1 MGCVASAAKKVWSGI
16 KKVAKGVWNGVK
28 KVAKMVYNGV
38 KTVAKAVKELVK
50 TTIGGIIVMV
60 EVVASLV
67 AGTIIGAVLGSFTL
81 GLLGGMTFFISIFIP
96 TLLIFG
102 RVKSIQSTQVTT
114 NHENEDNVDT
124 GKQIYTNASNPAKE
138 KPNYDE
144 ENEKKPYDQS
154 DKFLNSVISFIS
166 ESKQGFK
173 DNNYHIFS
181 FYKNGNV
188 EEVIKQNNDVGNDD
202 KLGVNKN
209 VKENGMMS
217 HVFYQKSEAS
227 LYYLNFTNIIYN
239 HDQTII
245 KTIIRNNEIKL
256 KNLLKNDYSLCYQK
270 QNNYGNSIECEFKD
284 IEDFKCLTMVI
295 KEK

>member
-138 KPNYDE
+138 KACP
-144 ENEKKPYDQS
+144 
-154 DKFLNSVISFIS
+154 
-166 ESKQGFK
+166 
-173 DNNYHIFS
+173 
-181 FYKNGNV
+181 
-188 EEVIKQNNDVGNDD
+188 
-202 KLGVNKN
+202 
-209 VKENGMMS
+209 
-217 HVFYQKSEAS
+217 VF
-227 LYYLNFTNIIYN
+227 
-239 HDQTII
+239 
-245 KTIIRNNEIKL
+245 
-256 KNLLKNDYSLCYQK
+256 
-270 QNNYGNSIECEFKD
+270 
-284 IEDFKCLTMVI
+284 
-295 KEK
+295 